1 MPGDLEFDMDGAL
14 GDISEGLGFASGGA
28 SDDINLEV
36 DHDDTTLNNGA
47 GGSGTGT
54 TSPADGAVTPPAGQS
69 AATTPVDPAAT
80 VPPALTAPV
89 TWRQEAKAVW
99 ANLPI
104 EAQKEVLKREQ
115 DIMQGIESYKEHAAF
130 GRSLKSV
137 MDPYIPVLSAAGLDP
152 VKQVG
157 NLLQAH
163 VALSTGSPEQKAAFF
178 RAIAQDY
185 KVDLNQ
191 LAIEAPYVDPT
202 VQALQTQLNAV
213 QSKLSSDEQAKLA
226 DKRAAYEREITQF
239 ASDPKN
245 SHFETVAPQMAR
257 LIQSG
262 VAATLQEAYEQA
274 VWANPVTR
282 AAEVQRQQ
290 AETAAAAKAEAEA
303 RAAAAR
309 KATAANVKARP
320 RSGTAAGP
328 SGTMD
333 DTLKETLAAIQS
345 RS

>member
-14 GDISEGLGFASGGA
+14 GDISEGLGFG
-28 SDDINLEV
+28 SDDNDDVNLEV
-36 DHDDTTLNNGA
+36 THDDTTPADPA
-47 GGSGTGT
+47 GNTGTGT
-54 TSPADGAVTPPAGQS
+54 STSQTSGTPAAPAQPAGAAPADPTSAVPT
-69 AATTPVDPAAT
+69 
-80 VPPALTAPV
+80 ALTPPV

-115 DIMQGIESYKEHAAF
+115 DIMQGIEGYKENAAF
-130 GRSLKSV
+130 GRSLKTV
-137 MDPYIPVLSAAGLDP
+137 MEPYIPMLSAAGLDP

-157 NLLQAH
+157 SLLQAH
-163 VALSTGSPEQKAAFF
+163 VALATGTPEQKAQFF
-178 RAIAQDY
+178 RAIAADY
-185 KVDLNQ
+185 KVDLGQ
-191 LAIEAPYVDPT
+191 LAYEAPYVDPT